1 MAKRKNK
8 VIHKDITELKE
19 SRTGGQVALRGYS
32 YQFLYSCYLMLLSSD
47 ENTVFSLEGIEDI
60 DKIRFTNGEE
70 TVTHIQLKYSTTR
83 QDASFMKDVLK
94 NYLEAYLISQD
105 RYFKLVYDFSVAKGN
120 LSKLF
125 FGTLDTSSKKYW
137 KDKVEEIEKETSNW
151 NWGNFDFDDFMSRL
165 SFEKVDK
172 SILESEIEKILIS
185 RFQIDV
191 NNIILY
197 ANAIK
202 LFCFDKMACRG
213 DATCDDLLRC
223 IEKTKFEI
231 L

>member
-8 VIHKDITELKE
+8 VTHKDITELKE

-60 DKIRFTNGEE
+60 DKIRCANDKE

-94 NYLEAYLISQD
+94 NYLEAYLID
-105 RYFKLVYDFSVAKGN
+105 KNRYFKLVYDFSVAAGN

-125 FGTLDTSSKKYW
+125 SGNLDKSSKEFW
-137 KDKVEEIEKETSNW
+137 
-151 NWGNFDFDDFMSRL
+151 
-165 SFEKVDK
+165 
-172 SILESEIEKILIS
+172 
-185 RFQIDV
+185 
-191 NNIILY
+191 
-197 ANAIK
+197 
-202 LFCFDKMACRG
+202 
-213 DATCDDLLRC
+213 
-223 IEKTKFEI
+223 KTKI
-231 L
+231 DNIRK